1 MHRYGDW
8 VVEMTDTG
16 TARERDAV
24 RLVVTG
30 HDQDGTGRVV
40 SDQLIGPKK
49 GLAADGWRA
58 YVLWGVDQLPA
69 LPDGGD
75 HSFEGSTPGRGA
87 VRFVQLDVL
96 PAGAHQ
102 SLDSDP
108 SELKGIQRPTG
119 DHSAGIHYT
128 STVDLLVVLE
138 GEATLELDGGKLIE
152 LRQGDYLVQNGT
164 RHAWHNFSDR
174 PARLGVIV
182 LGAEHAG
189 FD

>member
-1 MHRYGDW
+1 
-8 VVEMTDTG
+8 MTDVE

-30 HDQDGTGRVV
+30 HDQDGMGQVV

-58 YVLWGVDQLPA
+58 YVLWGVDQLPS
-69 LPDGGD
+69 LPDDGV
-75 HSFEGSTPGRGA
+75 HSFEGSTPGQGA

-102 SLDSDP
+102 SLESDP
-108 SELKGIQRPTG
+108 SELEGIQRPAG
-119 DHSAGIHYT
+119 GHSAGIHYT

-164 RHAWHNFSDR
+164 RHAWHNSSDR

-189 FD
+189 FE